1 MSIGEICKIAGI
13 DTILGMG
20 TVFLILIIIS
30 IFIWLLGVLTGGV
43 KAAGQSVVETP
54 TPAPAA
60 ELSAREDDAQL
71 VAVIMA
77 AIRASKAAE
86 GENVDDDAYVV
97 RNIRRATWKYTQ
109 SE

>member
-43 KAAGQSVVETP
+43 KAAGQSVVE

>member
-1 MSIGEICKIAGI
+1 
-13 DTILGMG
+13 
-20 TVFLILIIIS
+20 
-30 IFIWLLGVLTGGV
+30 
-43 KAAGQSVVETP
+43 
-54 TPAPAA
+54 
-60 ELSAREDDAQL
+60 
-71 VAVIMA
+71 MA

>member
-54 TPAPAA
+54 APVA